1 MVTAFRSWLTKSD
14 ERGAGTC
21 EGFSQT
27 VLQGWFHPPLPPSLV
42 QCVPERGVVVLSKG
56 VRRAVR
62 FVKSLAWC
70 TAVGVLASTI
80 AIASDAEANP
90 KYSGIV
96 VDAKSGETLY
106 SYKADTQRYPASLTK
121 IMTLYILF
129 EELEAGRLSLNSP
142 LKVSASAAAKAPS
155 KLGLRPGSTIA
166 AKDAILALVTKSA
179 NDIAATVAENISGS
193 ESAFAR
199 RMTETA
205 HRIGMPN
212 TTFRNASG
220 LPHPGQVTTAR
231 DMAQLGRVIQE
242 RFPKY
247 YRYFGT
253 RSFTYRGRTYGNHN
267 RLLGRVKGV
276 DGIKTGY
283 IGASGFNL
291 VTSVKRDGREVVAV
305 VMGGRTGASRDA
317 QMAKLIEAYL
327 PKASRGRRTAP
338 ALVAGAGRVPENRS
352 LVLAHVPLPALKP
365 AVEAIA
371 AATDEPAI
379 TGAIPVPA
387 PDKVQPIRIASAAGV
402 PTAKS
407 DINVNARIA
416 SSPVFERRVVKTI
429 KIVPGQPLPSPSP
442 AAERAANDNPAPQ
455 PKAVETVAAVEP
467 SGDETVTLASNNS
480 ADPEPG
486 WQVQIAAAE
495 SEDLAV
501 SMLKKAKTSVG
512 GALRGKDPYTEPVA
526 SGGATLYRAR
536 FVGFTSK
543 SDAWDACRSLKK
555 AKFKC
560 YAIYE

>member
-1 MVTAFRSWLTKSD
+1 M
-14 ERGAGTC
+14 
-21 EGFSQT
+21 
-27 VLQGWFHPPLPPSLV
+27 
-42 QCVPERGVVVLSKG
+42 SKG
-56 VRRAVR
+56 ARRAVR
-62 FVKSLAWC
+62 FVKSIAWS
-70 TAVGVLASTI
+70 AAIGFLASTI

-96 VDAKSGETLY
+96 VDAKTGETLY

-142 LKVSASAAAKAPS
+142 LKVSSTAAAKAPS

-193 ESAFAR
+193 EAAFAR
-199 RMTETA
+199 RMTDTA
-205 HRIGMPN
+205 RRIGMRN

-220 LPHPGQVTTAR
+220 LPDSGQVTTAR
-231 DMAQLGRVIQE
+231 DMAQLGRAIQE

-253 RSFTYRGRTYGNHN
+253 RVFSYKGRKYANHN

-305 VMGGRTGASRDA
+305 VMGGRTGASRNA
-317 QMAKLIEAYL
+317 QMTKLIETYL
-327 PKASRGRRTAP
+327 PKASRGRKTAP
-338 ALVAGAGRVPENRS
+338 ALVASAARTPANPLLALAKAPVPDQ
-352 LVLAHVPLPALKP
+352 KP
-365 AVEAIA
+365 EIA
-371 AATDEPAI
+371 AIEAALEEPVV

-387 PDKVQPIRIASAAGV
+387 PAKADTAPIKVASATGAGI

-416 SSPVFERRVVKTI
+416 GSPVFERRVVKTI
-429 KIVPGQPLPSPSP
+429 KIVPGQPIPSP
-442 AAERAANDNPAPQ
+442 ASQQVAAKAANDNAPVK
-455 PKAVETVAAVEP
+455 PKAVAKAA

-480 ADPEPG
+480 ADPQPG

-512 GALRGKDPYTEPVA
+512 RALRGKDPYTEPVA
-526 SGGATLYRAR
+526 AGGATLYRAR
-536 FVGFTSK
+536 FVGFDTK
-543 SDAWDACRSLKK
+543 SEAWNACKSLKQ